1 MIRSL
6 PTININTS
14 NTYTSN
20 NLYKSVNFVFCLL
33 MIAGYSLS
41 SAAEV
46 APNDLTD
53 STNFTESETVI
64 DSASVEKQI
73 QRIESEQGPFGAG
86 LSEHLQSL
94 ATQYQNDGLHE
105 EALTVFN
112 RAIHVQR
119 INGGLYDL
127 SQAPM
132 IEQAIQSHIAV
143 GDWGEASKRH
153 EHLFWL
159 HQRNFGQDDPRM
171 LPILEKLSSWH
182 LNAYSLNRG
191 PVASH
196 LLNAYSLL
204 QSSVSLISTN
214 FGENDTR
221 LINPLRGIA
230 ISNYYFA
237 TLTLDQIQQKATI
250 STGPSNAAEAERRAR
265 LEQFARN
272 SYYSGKTAMLKIL
285 DIFEKNEGTD
295 PVEVMVA
302 QVQLGDWYTM
312 FNLPNSAQKEYES
325 ALSLVL
331 KNDSHEPLA
340 QTARDLFSK
349 PVALPD
355 LPVFETEVFDNNE
368 PHDYVLVKFD
378 VNERGQTRNID
389 IIESKPSDSVG
400 LRVNIRRALKSA
412 KFRPRYED
420 GKAVKTEGLV
430 HRYVFPK
437 KS

>member
-6 PTININTS
+6 PATTTQISTQL
-14 NTYTSN
+14 YTHAAIIVIC
-20 NLYKSVNFVFCLL
+20 LFGFITLSVTANADTPSDNFERSQSQAF
-33 MIAGYSLS
+33 S
-41 SAAEV
+41 SQNAI
-46 APNDLTD
+46 
-53 STNFTESETVI
+53 S
-64 DSASVEKQI
+64 SASVEEQI
-73 QRIESEQGPFGAG
+73 KRIESEQGPFGAG

-94 ATQYQNDGLHE
+94 ASQYQNDGLHE
-105 EALTVFN
+105 EALTAFN

-132 IEQAIQSHIAV
+132 IEQAIKSYIAI
-143 GDWGEASKRH
+143 GDWSEASKRH

-171 LPILEKLSSWH
+171 LPVLEKLSTWH
-182 LNAYSLNRG
+182 LNAYSVNRG
-191 PVASH
+191 SVTSH
-196 LLNAYSLL
+196 LLSAHSLL
-204 QSSVSLISTN
+204 KSSISLISTN
-214 FGENDTR
+214 FGDNDIR

-237 TLTLDQIQQKATI
+237 TLTLDQIQQRQTI
-250 STGPSNAAEAERRAR
+250 QSGPDNAAEAERRAR

-272 SYYSGKTAMLKIL
+272 SYYNGKSAMLKIL
-285 DIFEKNEGTD
+285 DIYHNNANAD
-295 PVEVMVA
+295 PMEVMVA

-312 FNLPNSAQKEYES
+312 FNLPTSAKKEYES
-325 ALSLVL
+325 ALSIVL
-331 KNDSHEPLA
+331 KNQEHDSLTK
-340 QTARDLFSK
+340 TARDLFSK

-355 LPVFETEVFDNNE
+355 LPIIETEVFDNNG

-389 IIESKPSDSVG
+389 IIESQPEDSIG

-412 KFRPRYED
+412 KFRPRYQD

-437 KS
+437 S